1 MSTTSRRPIL
11 SSQGCFELKLILW
24 FDTFHSLIG
33 SFVPHPTT
41 ANHVEETNKLG
52 DVGKDDPGVSLVF
65 QKNTG
70 RACVP
75 TASQPASR
83 LTNLCSGGAII
94 VGGPALTYWV
104 SPTEEE
110 LFKKYNP
117 DLQKKSLAN
126 RAERQKEFDDF
137 VGKLKEYSKSDKP
150 SMSTSSWRYF
160 HALSQR
166 ADARQSSLC

>member
-1 MSTTSRRPIL
+1 MSGQT
-11 SSQGCFELKLILW
+11 
-24 FDTFHSLIG
+24 
-33 SFVPHPTT
+33 
-41 ANHVEETNKLG
+41 
-52 DVGKDDPGVSLVF
+52 
-65 QKNTG
+65 
-70 RACVP
+70 
-75 TASQPASR
+75 ASR

-150 SMSTSSWRYF
+150 SMFASFWC
-160 HALSQR
+160 HI
-166 ADARQSSLC
+166 DPPD

>member
-1 MSTTSRRPIL
+1 MSGQT
-11 SSQGCFELKLILW
+11 
-24 FDTFHSLIG
+24 
-33 SFVPHPTT
+33 
-41 ANHVEETNKLG
+41 
-52 DVGKDDPGVSLVF
+52 
-65 QKNTG
+65 
-70 RACVP
+70 
-75 TASQPASR
+75 ASR

-94 VGGPALTYWV
+94 VGGPALTYWI

-150 SMSTSSWRYF
+150 SMFASSWC
-160 HALSQR
+160 HIDPLDQAE
-166 ADARQSSLC
+166 DEDKGGMC

>member
-1 MSTTSRRPIL
+1 MPRSTT
-11 SSQGCFELKLILW
+11 
-24 FDTFHSLIG
+24 TY
-33 SFVPHPTT
+33 
-41 ANHVEETNKLG
+41 HVEETNTLG

-65 QKNTG
+65 SKQRDAPVSRQT
-70 RACVP
+70 
-75 TASQPASR
+75 ASR

-126 RAERQKEFDDF
+126 RAERQREFDDF

-150 SMSTSSWRYF
+150 SMSASSR
-160 HALSQR
+160 
-166 ADARQSSLC
+166 